1 MSGKPAARQGDMTQ
15 VGGPIVQGSAGV
27 LIGAPTGVAC
37 SVCPEGKVPG
47 SDAGESGNYG
57 NPVNPLLGAKVL
69 PGEIDI
75 ALPGSLPFV
84 LSRAYSSYR
93 TRTPAPVG
101 LCGPGWKLPSDLQLQ
116 LRSDGLILNDNG
128 GRSVHFEPLAPGEI
142 QYSRSESFWLAR
154 GGAESQHNSHPLSAV
169 WGALPETVRLCPHI
183 YLATNSPQG
192 PWWVLGW
199 PERVPGADEALP
211 APLPPYRVLTGV
223 VDGYGSRLVYHRD
236 GAYDGAVTG
245 VTDGTGRRY
254 RLVLTTQEQRAAQA
268 ASASSSSL
276 SSAFSQ
282 PPSSSLSSPRSS
294 SSRSPSSWPET
305 LPATAYGEDS
315 GIRLS
320 AVWLVEDP
328 AYPDALPSQPLVRY
342 GYTARGELEAV
353 YDRSGAEVR
362 RFEYDAGHPGRM
374 TAHRYAGR
382 PASRYRYDEAGRVTE
397 QVNPEG
403 LGYAFAYEKNKIT
416 VTDSLERR
424 EVLHTEGEG
433 GLKRV
438 VMKEQADGS
447 VIRSGYDASGRLEW
461 RTDAAGRK
469 TTYSPDVATGKLTA
483 VTGPDGRKTKYSYN
497 DRQQLIT
504 TVYPDGRRSTRE
516 YDRQGRLV
524 KTVSREG
531 KATEYGYDS
540 AHDSQPSV
548 MRDSAGSR
556 RIRRGRNGE
565 VVSRT
570 DCSGYETRYDYNRH
584 GQQTA
589 VHYEEGLSVYRGYDS
604 RGRLSSVKDSQ
615 GRETGYEYNDAG
627 DLTAVTRPDGQRRV
641 AEYDVRGR
649 LISLTE
655 GGLTRRVGYDAAG
668 RVAWLENENGAQM
681 CFVYDAL
688 NRVTEQRGFDG
699 RTQRYDYDRSGRL
712 VRSEDEDLVT
722 HWRYDVS
729 DRLTQRTVNGQ
740 EAENWQY
747 DEHGWL
753 TALSHVSEGHRV
765 TVHYGYDNKGRLTG
779 ERQTV
784 HNRETK
790 ALLWEHSVR
799 HGYNDQGLAVREA
812 YDCLPVA
819 EWLTYGSGHLA
830 GLKLGNQPLVEY
842 TRDRLHRETE
852 RLFGGWRMETGYTA
866 GGEVA
871 YRHLPE
877 AALNREYR
885 HDESGFLTGIDGAG
899 ESWRYD
905 YDGAGRLSAA
915 GLTTRD
921 VSVDIPY
928 ETDGAG
934 NRVEAGAAHREANGL
949 PGIFADNRV
958 TEDRRYVYRYDRY
971 GNMVEKGERLP
982 AGAIRN
988 GDERTHHYGYDR
1000 QNRLVRYR
1008 CTEGYSGRSITESR
1022 YVYDA
1027 TGRRVS
1033 KKVWRRERYS
1043 SGSSQDYSAMPET
1056 PEVTWYGWSGDRLVT
1071 AQTARSR
1078 IQTVYEGGGFTP
1090 LLRVETATAALTTVR
1105 GRRSLAEK
1113 LQAEGSEDGAGVV
1126 FPAELVRR
1134 LDSLE
1139 GELRRNAV
1147 SEESRAWLSQCGLT
1161 AEQMAGQLEP
1171 RHEPDRK
1178 IHLYHC
1184 DHRGLPVALINS
1196 DGGREWS
1203 AEYDVWGNR
1212 QKEDSPQ
1219 QLEQLLRLP
1228 GQQYDE
1234 ETGLYYNRHR
1244 YYNPEQGRYI
1254 TQDPI
1259 GLRGGW
1265 NLYAYPLNP
1274 VQGVDPLGLDE
1285 GDIFSE
1291 YDNSAADTLDN
1302 YLNSHGSSPEERIKA
1317 GEEYVRGVG
1326 GWNPA
1331 ADYVKLWAID
1341 TPVIIGTI
1349 LTGPASS
1356 LSALSKGTISWGKTV
1371 IESATSCAAVATT
1384 SYMDDKKIPDKS
1396 ELTLCALGGAFGAG
1410 KGFLEKTA
1418 MKMGLSFLSQGADI
1432 QAGMDAAANTGV
1444 EEVVGGGTGKLPY
1457 VPENEFGDAVTDVF
1471 AGELVGKLK
1480 DDNKK

>member
-37 SVCPEGKVPG
+37 SVCPGGKVPG
-47 SDAGESGNYG
+47 SDAGGGGNYG
-57 NPVNPLLGAKVL
+57 NPVNPLLGVKVL
-69 PGEIDI
+69 PGETDI
-75 ALPGSLPFV
+75 ALPGPLPFV

-93 TRTPAPVG
+93 TKTPAPVG
-101 LCGPGWKLPSDLQLQ
+101 LCGPGWKLPSDLWLQ
-116 LRSDGLILNDNG
+116 LRGDGLILNDNG

-154 GGAESQHNSHPLSAV
+154 GGAASQHNSHPLSV
-169 WGALPETVRLCPHI
+169 MWGTLPEAVRLCPHI

-199 PERVPGADEALP
+199 AERVPGADEALP
-211 APLPPYRVLTGV
+211 TPLPPYRVLTGV
-223 VDGYGSRLVYHRD
+223 VDGYGRRLTYHRD
-236 GAYDGAVTG
+236 GAYGGAVTA
-245 VTDGTGRRY
+245 VTDSTGRRY
-254 RLVLTTQEQRAAQA
+254 RLVLTTQAQRAAQA
-268 ASASSSSL
+268 SSSSL
-276 SSAFSQ
+276 PPASPSFPSFSS
-282 PPSSSLSSPRSS
+282 PPSP
-294 SSRSPSSWPET
+294 RSPSSWPET
-305 LPATAYGEDS
+305 LPATACGEDS

-328 AYPDALPSQPLVRY
+328 ACPDALPSQPLARY

-382 PASRYRYDEAGRVTE
+382 PASRYRYDDAGRVTE

-416 VTDSLERR
+416 VTDSLGRR

-447 VIRSGYDASGRLEW
+447 VIRSGYDGSGRLEW

-497 DRQQLIT
+497 DRQQLT
-504 TVYPDGRRSTRE
+504 ATVHPDGRRSSRE

-531 KATEYGYDS
+531 KVTEYGYGS

-548 MRDSAGSR
+548 VKDSTGSR
-556 RIRRGRNGE
+556 RIRRGRNGA

-570 DCSGYETRYDYNRH
+570 DCSGYETRYEYNRY

-589 VHYEEGLSVYRGYDS
+589 VHYEEGLSVYRGYDR

-615 GRETGYEYNDAG
+615 GRETTYEYSDAG
-627 DLTAVTRPDGQRRV
+627 DLTAVTRPDGQRRE
-641 AEYDVRGR
+641 AEYDARGR
-649 LISLTE
+649 LISVTE

-668 RVAWLENENGAQM
+668 RVVRLENENGAEM
-681 CFVYDAL
+681 RFTYDAL

-699 RTQRYDYDRSGRL
+699 RTQRYGYDRSGRL
-712 VRSEDEDLVT
+712 ARSEDEDLTTVW
-722 HWRYDVS
+722 HYDNAG
-729 DRLTQRTVNGQ
+729 RLTQRTVNGQ
-740 EAENWQY
+740 EAERWQY
-747 DEHGWL
+747 DERGWL
-753 TALSHVSEGHRV
+753 TALSHISEGQRV

-784 HNRETK
+784 HNPETEEP
-790 ALLWEHSVR
+790 LWAHSVR
-799 HGYNDQGLAVREA
+799 HGYNDRGQAVREA
-812 YDCLPVA
+812 YDGLPVA

-830 GLKLGNQPLVEY
+830 GLKLGSQPLVEY

-852 RLFGGWRMETGYTA
+852 RQFGAWRMETGYTA

-877 AALNREYR
+877 AALSREYR
-885 HDESGFLTGIDGAG
+885 HDVPGFLTGIDGAG
-899 ESWRYD
+899 ESWRYG
-905 YDGAGRLSAA
+905 YDGAGRLSAV
-915 GLTTRD
+915 GLTTREM
-921 VSVDIPY
+921 SVDIPY

-934 NRVEAGAAHREANGL
+934 NRVEAGAERREANGL
-949 PGIFADNRV
+949 PGVFADNRV
-958 TEDRRYVYRYDRY
+958 TEDGRYVYRYDRY
-971 GNMVEKGERLP
+971 GNLVEKGERIP

-988 GDERTHHYGYDR
+988 GDERTHHYRYDR
-1000 QNRLVRYR
+1000 HHRLVSYR
-1008 CTEGYSGRSITESR
+1008 CTEGYGSRSITESR

-1027 TGRRVS
+1027 TGRRVC
-1033 KKVWRRERYS
+1033 KKVWRCERYAT
-1043 SGSSQDYSAMPET
+1043 GRCHDYTALPET

-1071 AQTARSR
+1071 AQTERSR

-1090 LLRVETATAALTTVR
+1090 LVRVETATAALTTAR
-1105 GRRSLAEK
+1105 SRRSLAEK
-1113 LQAEGSEDGAGVV
+1113 LQAEGSEDEAGVV

-1139 GELRRNAV
+1139 AELRAGRV
-1147 SEESRAWLSQCGLT
+1147 SGESRAWLAQCGLT
-1161 AEQMAGQLEP
+1161 AEQMAGQLEE
-1171 RHEPDRK
+1171 RAEPERK

-1196 DGGREWS
+1196 EGAREWS

-1212 QKEDSPQ
+1212 QREENPEG
-1219 QLEQLLRLP
+1219 LEQLLRLP

-1234 ETGLYYNRHR
+1234 ETGLYYNRYR

-1265 NLYAYPLNP
+1265 NLYQYPLNP
-1274 VQGVDPLGLDE
+1274 VSGTDPLGLVVDAIPWGAATPTTVPSLVAGTVIGGAVLDAALAGFEADVAVPEPTDGAWPKWAGWAVVIAAAAAFTYLTCASGDDSTEDSEDSDAGDGEKGDSTDSGHGVSDE
-1285 GDIFSE
+1285 GE
-1291 YDNSAADTLDN
+1291 MDN
-1302 YLNSHGSSPEERIKA
+1302 
-1317 GEEYVRGVG
+1317 GEEKPS
-1326 GWNPA
+1326 NI
-1331 ADYVKLWAID
+1331 VKLDDDYLKNKGID
-1341 TPVIIGTI
+1341 GHELKGDFLGSKAEIKKSDIYRDKD
-1349 LTGPASS
+1349 TGQ
-1356 LSALSKGTISWGKTV
+1356 LWIFEKG
-1371 IESATSCAAVATT
+1371 
-1384 SYMDDKKIPDKS
+1384 
-1396 ELTLCALGGAFGAG
+1396 G
-1410 KGFLEKTA
+1410 KGP
-1418 MKMGLSFLSQGADI
+1418 GI
-1432 QAGMDAAANTGV
+1432 PTG
-1444 EEVVGGGTGKLPY
+1444 EYLDK
-1457 VPENEFGDAVTDVF
+1457 
-1471 AGELVGKLK
+1471 
-1480 DDNKK
+1480 